1 MEKDKQGD
9 KGTARE
15 VRTTGSWHKDGTDGD
30 QLLGEVEG
38 TPSLPGE
45 ELAFFKH

>member
-9 KGTARE
+9 EGTARE
-15 VRTTGSWHKDGTDGD
+15 VRTTGSWHKDETDGD
-30 QLLGEVEG
+30 QLPGEAEG

-45 ELAFFKH
+45 DFAFFKH